1 MASLMENL
9 IVTLGDLCEE
19 YENLLGLSSKK
30 KPVIISGNLEELSK
44 ITDEEQ
50 IVVGRINHLD
60 RKRQEVVSDI
70 ANVVNRDVE
79 DLKLENM
86 IQMLEPRPAEQQ
98 KLAAVYDRLK
108 DVVHREK
115 QMNEQNRELI
125 LNALEMIQFDINMF
139 QAMKAAPQTANYN
152 KGAYSTGSVIG
163 VGRSEFDAKQ

>member
-9 IVTLGDLCEE
+9 IMTLGDLCEE
-19 YENLLGLSSKK
+19 YENLLGLSTQK
-30 KPVIISGNLEELSK
+30 KPVIISGNLKELSK

-50 IVVGRINHLD
+50 IVVSRINQLD
-60 RKRQEVVSDI
+60 RKRQEVVRDI

-79 DLKLENM
+79 DLKLDSI

-98 KLAAVYDRLK
+98 KLAMVYDRLR

-115 QMNEQNRELI
+115 RMNEQNRELI
-125 LNALEMIQFDINMF
+125 ASALEMVEFDINMF

>member
-86 IQMLEPRPAEQQ
+86 IQMLEPRPTEQQ

>member
-1 MASLMENL
+1 MENL

-86 IQMLEPRPAEQQ
+86 IQMLEPRPTEQQ

>member
-9 IVTLGDLCEE
+9 IATLGDLYEE
-19 YENLLGLSSKK
+19 YENLLGLSTQK

-50 IVVGRINHLD
+50 IVVSRINRLD
-60 RKRQEVVSDI
+60 RKRQEVVRDI

-79 DLKLENM
+79 DLKLDSI

-98 KLAAVYDRLK
+98 KLAVVYDKLR
-108 DVVHREK
+108 DSVHKVK
-115 QMNEQNRELI
+115 QINEQNRELI
-125 LNALEMIQFDINMF
+125 INALEMIEFDINMV
-139 QAMKAAPQTANYN
+139 QAMSAAPETANYN

-163 VGRSEFDAKQ
+163 VDRSGFDAKQ